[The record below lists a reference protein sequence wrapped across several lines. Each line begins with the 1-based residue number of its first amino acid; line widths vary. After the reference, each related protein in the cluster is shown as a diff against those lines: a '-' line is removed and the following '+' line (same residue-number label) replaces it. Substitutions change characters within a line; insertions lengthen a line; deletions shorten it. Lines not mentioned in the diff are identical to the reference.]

1 MIDLNNVSFA
11 YKEKPVLKNLSL
23 RLESGS
29 KICFFAE
36 SGKGKTTLLRIIMGL
51 EKPQSGTVDTH
62 GEVFSAVFQ
71 ENRLLPFKTVL
82 NNITLIGAAKDTALY
97 HLTALGLG
105 DAVNKYPS
113 ELSGGMLRRAALA
126 RALSAEYT
134 ALILDEPFSGLDSG
148 NIKTAAEHILKS
160 AGDRTVIAVTH
171 SEYEAEAL
179 AAKII
184 RI

>member
-29 KICFFAE
+29 KTCFFAE

-97 HLTALGLG
+97 HLSALGLG
-105 DAVNKYPS
+105 GAVNKYPS

-126 RALSAEYT
+126 RALSADYT
-134 ALILDEPFSGLDSG
+134 TLILDEPFSGLDSD
-148 NIKTAAEHILKS
+148 NIKTAADHILKS
-160 AGDRTVIAVTH
+160 VGKRTIIAVTH
-171 SEYEAEAL
+171 SEYEAETL

>member
-1 MIDLNNVSFA
+1 
-11 YKEKPVLKNLSL
+11 
-23 RLESGS
+23 
-29 KICFFAE
+29 
-36 SGKGKTTLLRIIMGL
+36 MGL
-51 EKPQSGTVDTH
+51 E
-62 GEVFSAVFQ
+62 
-71 ENRLLPFKTVL
+71 
-82 NNITLIGAAKDTALY
+82 
-97 HLTALGLG
+97 

-179 AAKII
+179 GTNII